1 MNEDYTLLTKIILAN
16 FQDQITP
23 AQRINQ
29 KFIAFDN
36 VFYVFFFK
44 LWITMQRMIILR
56 NIQEK
61 TTLFT
66 LKKIKQNNKW
76 YIFYI

>member
-29 KFIAFDN
+29 KFIAFDS
-36 VFYVFFFK
+36 VFYVFFF
-44 LWITMQRMIILR
+44 LTMDYYAK
-56 NIQEK
+56 NDNSEK
-61 TTLFT
+61 YSRADNSIH
-66 LKKIKQNNKW
+66 LKKNQTK
-76 YIFYI
+76 

>member
-29 KFIAFDN
+29 KFIAFDS

-44 LWITMQRMIILR
+44 LWITK
-56 NIQEK
+56 NDNSEK
-61 TTLFT
+61 YSRADNSIH
-66 LKKIKQNNKW
+66 LKKNQTK
-76 YIFYI
+76 